1 MLNWILRP
9 IMVIAAVIAGWFVAR
24 DAVNFSIVQMVVGL
38 LLITALV
45 AVAACWE
52 MIADWFKSRKNVQR

>member
-1 MLNWILRP
+1 
-9 IMVIAAVIAGWFVAR
+9 MVIAAVIAGWFVAR
-24 DAVNFSIVQMVVGL
+24 DAVNFSIIQMVVGL

-52 MIADWFKSRKNVQR
+52 LIADRLKKKEFQR

>member
-24 DAVNFSIVQMVVGL
+24 DAVNFSIIQMVVGL

-52 MIADWFKSRKNVQR
+52 MIADRLKSRKNVQR